1 MPSIEHGK
9 YYEMPSSDPIV
20 EQIRPTTSPLV
31 PMDKIDSGISIAFQC
46 DSGYNIQVHFIYINL
61 PSCSTVLI

>member
-9 YYEMPSSDPIV
+9 YYEMPSPDPVI
-20 EQIRPTTSPLV
+20 EQIKPTTSPLV

-46 DSGYNIQVHFIYINL
+46 DSGYNIQVCFDYL
-61 PSCSTVLI
+61 L